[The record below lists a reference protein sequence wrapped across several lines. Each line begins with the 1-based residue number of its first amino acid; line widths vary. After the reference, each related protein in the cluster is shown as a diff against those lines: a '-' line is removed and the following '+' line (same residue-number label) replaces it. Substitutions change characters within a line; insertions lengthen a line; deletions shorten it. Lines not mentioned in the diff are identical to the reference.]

1 MLRILTEGV
10 EKMVTNVKP
19 IAYVALVVILLAGM
33 WINGFPHA
41 SAANFPYSTYQQ
53 FLDRYAVPGKYIGGI
68 KVNVV
73 DYDAIQR
80 DREKPDSLY
89 DKVLKQ
95 LVNVDPGNL
104 QNKEEEIA
112 FWINAYNI
120 GAIKMIIDH
129 YPVDSIRSTKINW
142 LKNPWNKKI
151 LTIGNETY
159 SLGQIEHD
167 ILIGKY
173 GEPLIHFAIV
183 CASLSCPDLSPQ
195 VYQGAGVMEQLERQ
209 AQQFLQNE
217 KKGLWMRR
225 EKGEVHF
232 SMIFKFDKKTFPNG
246 VRDAIPL
253 ITRFIDKE
261 EDREYLRSG
270 DYKIKYLDYNWDL
283 NTSSKAR

>member
-10 EKMVTNVKP
+10 EKMVLSLKP

-53 FLDRYAVPGKYIGGI
+53 FLDRYVVPGKYIGGI

-73 DYDAIQR
+73 DYDAIQG
-80 DREKPDSLY
+80 DQVSPESLY
-89 DKVLKQ
+89 EKILRQ
-95 LVNVDPGNL
+95 LLSFEPGTL
-104 QNKEEEIA
+104 QSKEEEIA
-112 FWINAYNI
+112 FWLNAYNI
-120 GAIKMIIDH
+120 GAIKIIIDH

-183 CASLSCPDLSPQ
+183 CASLSCPDLSTQ
-195 VYQGAGVMEQLERQ
+195 VYEGSRLREQLERQ
-209 AQQFLQNE
+209 ARQFLQSE
-217 KKGLWMRR
+217 KKGLRIHR
-225 EKGEVHF
+225 EQGKVFF
-232 SMIFKFDKKTFPNG
+232 SKIFKFDKKTFPNG
-246 VRDAIPL
+246 VRDAISL

-270 DYKIKYLDYNWDL
+270 DYKIKHLDYNWDL